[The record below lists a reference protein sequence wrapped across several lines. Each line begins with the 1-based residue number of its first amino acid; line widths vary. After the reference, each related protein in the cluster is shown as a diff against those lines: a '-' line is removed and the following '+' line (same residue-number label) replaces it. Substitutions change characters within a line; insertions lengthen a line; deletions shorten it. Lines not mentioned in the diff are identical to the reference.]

1 MNILFLCKKVPYPPT
16 DGESLVIMNDMRVLK
31 TLGYNVS
38 LFCLNTRKHWVD
50 TKGYMEMSLWDNFY
64 AEKLDTNSFITF
76 IRAALSAHPFQ
87 IARFYNSRIDGNIDN
102 VFKNKNID
110 LIVYQG
116 LAMTQYQRS
125 AKCKKIY
132 RVHNLEY
139 KVWSLLAM
147 QAKNYFKK
155 FVNQWLSNSLKPY
168 EECELK
174 DLSGAITLS
183 YAEEKLLNNFYPKLK
198 IATIPIS
205 INSRSSFN
213 YSAEKKGILF
223 IGSLDW
229 QPNREGLDWF
239 LENIYPAIDH
249 IPLTIAGKGNF
260 KCDIKNVTVIPNYE
274 STEELLASHRMMIVP
289 LLSGAGI
296 RIKILEALKFGMP
309 LISTKIGA
317 EGILHN
323 GAVQIC
329 TTPLDWIM
337 EFRKLYANELALTEI
352 SEKLKQ
358 SYWINFSEEA
368 ISRRWQEVLDRT

>member
-1 MNILFLCKKVPYPPT
+1 
-16 DGESLVIMNDMRVLK
+16 MNDMRVLK
-31 TLGYNVS
+31 TLGHKVS

-50 TKGYMEMSLWDNFY
+50 TEGYMEMSLWDNFY

-76 IRAALSAHPFQ
+76 MRAALSAHPFQ
-87 IARFYNSRIDGNIDN
+87 IARFYNLRIDGHIDN
-102 VFKNKNID
+102 VVKNKNID

-125 AKCKKIY
+125 AMCKKIY
-132 RVHNLEY
+132 RVHNLEF
-139 KVWSLLAM
+139 KVWELLAA
-147 QAKNYFKK
+147 QTKNYLKK
-155 FVNQWLSNSLKPY
+155 LVNQWLSNSLKPY

-174 DLSGAITLS
+174 DLSAAITLS
-183 YAEEKLLNNFYPKLK
+183 FEEEKILNNFYPKKK

-205 INSRSSFN
+205 INSRSSFK

-239 LENIYPAIDH
+239 LENVYPALRN

-274 STEELLASHRMMIVP
+274 STEELLASHRMIIVP

-309 LISTKIGA
+309 LISTSIGA
-317 EGILHN
+317 EGIDSDQ
-323 GAVQIC
+323 GSMIIEDAAEQWISQIQK
-329 TTPLDWIM
+329 TYEQPSVLLDM
-337 EFRKLYANELALTEI
+337 SQKAKTSFENNY
-352 SEKLKQ
+352 
-358 SYWINFSEEA
+358 SEEV
-368 ISRRWQEVLDRT
+368 IMGKWQKFLSNL